1 MWEEGAT
8 GSPQTPT
15 LEEEGLILCS
25 ALSVLVC
32 KPWSYFKLIFLC
44 IRITI
49 PSLRHCLTIKWGG
62 GRKSCSKVP
71 STLPTTK

>member
-1 MWEEGAT
+1 MWGEGAT
-8 GSPQTPT
+8 GSPQTLT
-15 LEEEGLILCS
+15 LEEEGLILSS

-32 KPWSYFKLIFLC
+32 KPCPYFKLTFLR

-49 PSLRHCLTIKWGG
+49 PSLQHCLTIKWGG
-62 GRKSCSKVP
+62 EESSSKVP